1 MKQQGLDELYLWK
14 KQQMTLLVEI
24 MDLTEQLSQAVGRR
38 DSVSV
43 NMLVSMRQ
51 DPIRQAEELEGRARE
66 YLLTLPEET
75 AIRLNGLLTG
85 EEEGETPE
93 ENRLTGQVAQNRRL
107 LKKIRELDESISL
120 QLGGNHSFY
129 RKFR

>member
-1 MKQQGLDELYLWK
+1 MRQQGLDELYLWK

-24 MDLTEQLSQAVGRR
+24 MDLTGQLSQAVGRR

-51 DPIRQAEELEGRARE
+51 DPITQAQELENRSRE
-66 YLLTLPEET
+66 FLLTLPEET
-75 AIRLNGLLTG
+75 AIRLNGLLNG
-85 EEEGETPE
+85 EAAETPE
-93 ENRLTGQVAQNRRL
+93 EERLAGQVAQNRRL
-107 LKKIRELDESISL
+107 LKRIQELDESTSL

>member
-1 MKQQGLDELYLWK
+1 MRQQGLDELYLWK

-24 MDLTEQLSQAVGRR
+24 MDLTQQLSEAVGRR

-51 DPIRQAEELEGRARE
+51 DPIRQAEELENRSRE

-85 EEEGETPE
+85 DEGETPE
-93 ENRLTGQVAQNRRL
+93 EEQLTAQVARNRRL
-107 LKKIRELDESISL
+107 LKKIRELDESTSL

>member
-51 DPIRQAEELEGRARE
+51 DPITQAQELENRSRE
-66 YLLTLPEET
+66 FLLTLPEEA
-75 AIRLNGLLTG
+75 AIRLNELLNG
-85 EEEGETPE
+85 EAAETPE
-93 ENRLTGQVAQNRRL
+93 EERLTGQVAQNRRL
-107 LKKIRELDESISL
+107 LKRIQELDESISL
-120 QLGGNHSFY
+120 QLGGSHSFY

>member
-24 MDLTEQLSQAVGRR
+24 MDLTGQLSEAVGRR

-51 DPIRQAEELEGRARE
+51 DPIRQAEELENRARE
-66 YLLTLPEET
+66 FLLTLPEET
-75 AIRLNGLLTG
+75 AIRLNGLLNG
-85 EEEGETPE
+85 DEGETPE
-93 ENRLTGQVAQNRRL
+93 EQRLAGQAAQNRRL
-107 LKKIRELDESISL
+107 LKRIQELDQSTSL
-120 QLGGNHSFY
+120 QLGGNRSFY

>member
-14 KQQMTLLVEI
+14 KQQMTLLVEV
-24 MDLTEQLSQAVGRR
+24 MDLTEQLSQAAGRR

-43 NMLVSMRQ
+43 NMLVAMRQ
-51 DPIRQAEELEGRARE
+51 DPITQAQDLENRTRE

-75 AIRLNGLLTG
+75 AIRLNGLLNGG
-85 EEEGETPE
+85 EAETPE
-93 ENRLTGQVAQNRRL
+93 EERLAGQVAQNRRL
-107 LKKIRELDESISL
+107 LKRIRELDESTSL
-120 QLGGNHSFY
+120 QLGGNRSFY